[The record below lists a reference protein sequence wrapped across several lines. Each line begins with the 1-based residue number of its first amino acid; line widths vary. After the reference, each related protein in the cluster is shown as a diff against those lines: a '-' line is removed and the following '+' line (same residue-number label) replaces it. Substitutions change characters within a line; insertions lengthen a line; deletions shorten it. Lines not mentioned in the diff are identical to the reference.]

1 MQNENIQNYRITS
14 SGEDYLLAIYATCR
28 TEGSARQVDIAVY
41 MSANTPNVIRALNS
55 LEKKGFVTITR
66 IMNRK
71 NIYFTEAGRALAEKL
86 YRRRLIVTALLESFG
101 LSENDAAAEAH
112 LWEHGVSEE
121 TVNAMEAGLAR
132 AKERHVSESHNTA
145 RAGARISEHLS
156 PLERPVFHAQSAAT
170 RYPLIYSS
178 AR

>member
-1 MQNENIQNYRITS
+1 VKLFTQK
-14 SGEDYLLAIYATCR
+14 GLVR
-28 TEGSARQVDIAVY
+28 TVERYKVKEVH
-41 MSANTPNVIRALNS
+41 L
-55 LEKKGFVTITR
+55 
-66 IMNRK
+66 
-71 NIYFTEAGRALAEKL
+71 TELGRALAEKL

-112 LWEHGVSEE
+112 LWEHGISEA
-121 TVNAMEAGLAR
+121 TANAMEKVLAR